1 MNSTAKITKET
12 KNKIRADFERT
23 PFWERMRAKFINL
36 YTVKKVV
43 WYLFRFLL
51 LLGISYVILFPFY
64 TKLASSFM
72 SPEDF
77 VDVTVRLLP
86 RRPTLETYRAIIVDN
101 KYFTA
106 LLNTFILSLTCGVL
120 QTFVCCVKIGRAH
133 V

>member
-36 YTVKKVV
+36 YTVKRVV

-77 VDVTVRLLP
+77 VDVTVRHH
-86 RRPTLETYRAIIVDN
+86 R
-101 KYFTA
+101 
-106 LLNTFILSLTCGVL
+106 G
-120 QTFVCCVKIGRAH
+120 Q
-133 V
+133 